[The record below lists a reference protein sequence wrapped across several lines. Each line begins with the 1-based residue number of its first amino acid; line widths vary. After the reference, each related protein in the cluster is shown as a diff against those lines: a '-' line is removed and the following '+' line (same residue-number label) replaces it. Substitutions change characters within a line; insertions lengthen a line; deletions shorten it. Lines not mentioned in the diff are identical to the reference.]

1 MALSPKG
8 YSPNGAPVQTTST
21 GTADVKTVTPPT
33 TATAFMVS
41 IETNAARVTLDGSA
55 PGATSLLL
63 PTTGSQGL
71 ILPIGFPAGGSIK
84 FASSIAANSV
94 VTVQWL
100 N

>member
-1 MALSPKG
+1 MALNPKG
-8 YSPNGAPVQTTST
+8 YTPNGAPVQTTST
-21 GTADVKTVTPPT
+21 GTADAKTVTPPT
-33 TATAFMVS
+33 TATAFLVS

-55 PGATSLLL
+55 PGPTSLLL

-71 ILPIGFPAGGSIK
+71 ILPIGFPAGGAIK
-84 FASSIAANSV
+84 FASSIAGNSV